1 MVIMCRSSSK
11 LGQVRSKSR
20 SLGQIL
26 EKPSVHSRG
35 SLGQI
40 LEKPS
45 VHSTVLIQSSQNFI
59 RMLISIISKS
69 SLKLGHLGSK
79 TRSLGQILE

>member
-26 EKPSVHSRG
+26 EKPSVHFRG
-35 SLGQI
+35 HSFDSKLTKLYQNVNKHNIYVKFETGSFWVKNKVARSNLGI
-40 LEKPS
+40 TLC
-45 VHSTVLIQSSQNFI
+45 TL
-59 RMLISIISKS
+59 
-69 SLKLGHLGSK
+69 
-79 TRSLGQILE
+79 

>member
-35 SLGQI
+35 
-40 LEKPS
+40 
-45 VHSTVLIQSSQNFI
+45 HSFDSKLTKLFQNVNKHNI
-59 RMLISIISKS
+59 
-69 SLKLGHLGSK
+69 
-79 TRSLGQILE
+79 